1 MKTSHLFVTVAS
13 LVLVGTPLA
22 HAAEL
27 SAENQTK
34 LIKSI
39 DAYAPRISDVA
50 LKIWS
55 APELG
60 YQETKTTALLQ
71 EELRQAGFQI
81 EAGVAGI
88 PTAFV
93 ARAGTNDGPVIAIL
107 AEMDALPGL
116 AQAATPERSP
126 IAGQIAG
133 QG

>member
-1 MKTSHLFVTVAS
+1 MS
-13 LVLVGTPLA
+13 
-22 HAAEL
+22 E
-27 SAENQTK
+27 
-34 LIKSI
+34 
-39 DAYAPRISDVA
+39 VA

-55 APELG
+55 TPELG
-60 YQETKTTALLQ
+60 YQESKTSALLQ
-71 EELRQAGFQI
+71 DELKKAGFQI

-116 AQAATPERSP
+116 SQTATPERNS

-133 QG
+133 QGCGHHLFGTASVAAAI